1 MFGDPIQNP
10 MGWEVKSFKEMS
22 TLITDGEH
30 TTPQRT
36 DKGVYLLSARNI
48 LNHSIQVKDVDFIDR
63 DEYNRIAKRIIPKE
77 GDVLIS
83 CSGSIGMC
91 CAVPPNFIFQMV
103 RSVALIRF
111 CNDINPIFAE
121 WMIASDDIQR
131 QIANSATQSSQA
143 NLFQSKIQALRGYK
157 PPIELQNQFAAFV
170 QQTDKLEFAI
180 VKKLKKTQLLL

>member
-1 MFGDPIQNP
+1 MLF
-10 MGWEVKSFKEMS
+10 
-22 TLITDGEH
+22 
-30 TTPQRT
+30 
-36 DKGVYLLSARNI
+36 
-48 LNHSIQVKDVDFIDR
+48 
-63 DEYNRIAKRIIPKE
+63 
-77 GDVLIS
+77 
-83 CSGSIGMC
+83 
-91 CAVPPNFIFQMV
+91 
-103 RSVALIRF
+103 RS
-111 CNDINPIFAE
+111 NDINPIFAE

>member
-1 MFGDPIQNP
+1 M
-10 MGWEVKSFKEMS
+10 
-22 TLITDGEH
+22 
-30 TTPQRT
+30 
-36 DKGVYLLSARNI
+36 
-48 LNHSIQVKDVDFIDR
+48 
-63 DEYNRIAKRIIPKE
+63 
-77 GDVLIS
+77 
-83 CSGSIGMC
+83 
-91 CAVPPNFIFQMV
+91 PPNFIFQMV